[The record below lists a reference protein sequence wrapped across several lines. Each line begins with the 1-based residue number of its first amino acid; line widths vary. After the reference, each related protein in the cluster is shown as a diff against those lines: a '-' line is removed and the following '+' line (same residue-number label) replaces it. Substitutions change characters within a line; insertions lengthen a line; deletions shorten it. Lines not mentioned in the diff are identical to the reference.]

1 MNISNQ
7 EYAKLAKQV
16 SPPSAMYKTLPM
28 AFVIGGG
35 ICTLGEL
42 LRNLY
47 QYMGIG
53 EEEAGTW
60 TSISLIFLS
69 ALLTG
74 LKLYDRIAQHAGAG
88 TLVPITGFA
97 NSVVSPALDF
107 KSEGFIL
114 GLGAKMF
121 VIAGPVL
128 VYGISASI
136 IYGII
141 YYIYTLFQG
150 VG

>member
-7 EYAKLAKQV
+7 EYGELVKRH
-16 SPPSAMYKTLPM
+16 SPPSALYKTVPM

-35 ICTLGEL
+35 ICV
-42 LRNLY
+42 
-47 QYMGIG
+47 IG
-53 EEEAGTW
+53 ECLLNLFAYLGLDQEHAAMW

-107 KSEGFIL
+107 KSEGFVL

-121 VIAGPVL
+121 VIAGPVI

-141 YYIYTLFQG
+141 YYIITVFQG
-150 VG
+150 G

>member
-7 EYAKLAKQV
+7 EYGELVKRH
-16 SPPSAMYKTLPM
+16 SPPSALYKTVPM

-35 ICTLGEL
+35 ICV
-42 LRNLY
+42 
-47 QYMGIG
+47 IG
-53 EEEAGTW
+53 ECLLNLFAYLGLDQEPAAMW

-69 ALLTG
+69 ALFTG
-74 LKLYDRIAQHAGAG
+74 LQLYDRIAQHAGAG

-107 KSEGFIL
+107 KSEGFVL

-121 VIAGPVL
+121 VIAGPVI

-141 YYIYTLFQG
+141 YYIITVFQG
-150 VG
+150 G

>member
-7 EYAKLAKQV
+7 EYGELVKRH
-16 SPPSAMYKTLPM
+16 SPPSSMYKTIPM

-35 ICTLGEL
+35 ICV
-42 LRNLY
+42 
-47 QYMGIG
+47 IG
-53 EEEAGTW
+53 EALLNLFQYLGLDKDTAGMW
-60 TSISLIFLS
+60 TSMSLIFLS
-69 ALLTG
+69 AMLTG
-74 LKLYDRIAQHAGAG
+74 LKLYDRIATHAGAG

-107 KSEGFIL
+107 KSEGYVL

-141 YYIYTLFQG
+141 YYLITLFQG
-150 VG
+150 G

>member
-16 SPPSAMYKTLPM
+16 SPPSAMYKTLPL
-28 AFVIGGG
+28 AFIIGGG
-35 ICTLGEL
+35 ICTLGEV

-69 ALLTG
+69 ALFTG
-74 LKLYDRIAQHAGAG
+74 LKLYDRIAQLAGAG

-97 NSVVSPALDF
+97 NSVVSPALEF
-107 KSEGFIL
+107 KSEGFVL

>member
-7 EYAKLAKQV
+7 EYGELAKRH
-16 SPPSAMYKTLPM
+16 SHPSAMYKTIPM

-35 ICTLGEL
+35 ICVLGEAL
-42 LRNLY
+42 LNMYRAFG
-47 QYMGIG
+47 MGAD
-53 EEEAGTW
+53 EAGMW
-60 TSISLIFLS
+60 TSMTLIFLS

-107 KSEGFIL
+107 KSEGYVL

-121 VIAGPVL
+121 VIAGPVI

-141 YYIYTLFQG
+141 YYITTLF
-150 VG
+150 

>member
-7 EYAKLAKQV
+7 EYGELAKRH
-16 SPPSAMYKTLPM
+16 SHPSAMYKTIPL

-35 ICTLGEL
+35 ICVLGEAL
-42 LRNLY
+42 LNMY
-47 QYMGIG
+47 QAFGLNQEDSGM
-53 EEEAGTW
+53 W
-60 TSISLIFLS
+60 TSMTLIFLS

-107 KSEGFIL
+107 KSEGYVL

-121 VIAGPVL
+121 VIAGPVI

-141 YYIYTLFQG
+141 YYITTLF
-150 VG
+150 